1 MIVYPAI
8 DLRGGQV
15 VRLKE
20 GDPQR
25 QTVFSHDPLA
35 TAQQWID
42 QGAQWIHMVNLDGA
56 LAAANENGAML
67 EAVARLGVQVQFG
80 GGLRSLE
87 DIAAALAGGAAR
99 VVVGTVA
106 VREPQVVEEAVR
118 RWGTE
123 RVCVALDARDG
134 KIATHGWQQTAELTP
149 AALGRA
155 MAKLGVRHALFT
167 DVRRDGSLEGSN
179 VAATIALARET
190 GLAVIA
196 SGGVQRVEEIRELR
210 AGGAAG
216 VVVGMALYRGE
227 LALAAAL
234 AAAEGT
240 ENAD

>member
-1 MIVYPAI
+1 VIIYPAI

-20 GDPQR
+20 GDPAR
-25 QTVFSHDPLA
+25 QTVFSGDPA
-35 TAQQWID
+35 AIARQWID

-56 LAAANENGAML
+56 LAAANDNSAIL
-67 EAVARLGVQVQFG
+67 ETVARLGVQVQFG
-80 GGLRSLE
+80 GGLRGLD
-87 DIAAALAGGAAR
+87 DIAEALARGAAR
-99 VVVGTVA
+99 VVLGTVA
-106 VREPQVVEEAVR
+106 VREPAVVGEAVR

-134 KIATHGWQQTAELTP
+134 KIATHGWQQTADMTP
-149 AALGRA
+149 AALGLE

-179 VAATIALARET
+179 VAATTALARET

-196 SGGVQRVEEIRELR
+196 SGGVQRIEEIHALR

-216 VVVGMALYRGE
+216 VIIGMALYRGE
-227 LALAAAL
+227 LTLAAAL

-240 ENAD
+240 DDAG